1 MGVDCVWF
9 CLQPNDLSPKVEGR
23 TIYYHIAEDNGE
35 VLDEGVQGYSL
46 IFKGNG
52 VEELTRK
59 FEEETGL
66 EGIIVCNR
74 SPLNGKLYPL
84 RLQLPPNTV
93 TMRVVLVLPMSNC
106 EFSFLFLLV
115 EFFLLLDAHL
125 LITCLACKIVYPK
138 F

>member
-1 MGVDCVWF
+1 VVVVVDDDCGWF
-9 CLQPNDLSPKVEGR
+9 SLQSNDLNGSTPKMEGR
-23 TIYYHIAEDNGE
+23 IIYYHIAEDNGE

-66 EGIIVCNR
+66 DGIIVCNR
-74 SPLNGKLYPL
+74 SPFNKKLYPL

-93 TMRVVLVLPMSNC
+93 TMRVVLVLPMSNGQ
-106 EFSFLFLLV
+106 FSSY
-115 EFFLLLDAHL
+115 FFILSCS
-125 LITCLACKIVYPK
+125 IS
-138 F
+138 FF